1 MERPDRET
9 DKRGDVNPM
18 QHEKSCGAL
27 VLRRDEAQN
36 AFILMI
42 RHKAGGHRSFP
53 KGHMERGET
62 EYMTAV
68 REVFEETAVQIRL
81 LPGFR
86 QTVHY
91 HPLPG
96 VSKEVVYF
104 LAETA
109 QTAIKAREGEIAE
122 VEWVPLP
129 DAEASL
135 TYENDKTVL
144 RAALEK
150 IDRGEILART

>member
-1 MERPDRET
+1 
-9 DKRGDVNPM
+9 M

-27 VLRRDEAQN
+27 VLRRDDQDGKLY
-36 AFILMI
+36 ILMI
-42 RHKAGGHRSFP
+42 RHKLGGHRSFP

-68 REVFEETAVQIRL
+68 REVFEETAVQIRIDTD
-81 LPGFR
+81 FR
-86 QTVHY
+86 ETVHY

-104 LAETA
+104 LTETA
-109 QTAIKAREGEIAE
+109 QKEIKPRLGEIAQ
-122 VEWVPLP
+122 VEWVPLEA
-129 DAEASL
+129 AEDSL

-144 RAALEK
+144 RAAIKRIKQAEQTSV
-150 IDRGEILART
+150 G

>member
-1 MERPDRET
+1 
-9 DKRGDVNPM
+9 M

-27 VLRRDEAQN
+27 VLRRDEDDGKLY
-36 AFILMI
+36 ILMI

-68 REVFEETAVQIRL
+68 REVYEETGVQIRIDID
-81 LPGFR
+81 FR
-86 QTVHY
+86 ETVHY

-104 LAETA
+104 LTETK
-109 QTAIKAREGEIAE
+109 QKDIRAREGEIAQ
-122 VEWVPLP
+122 VEWVPI
-129 DAEASL
+129 DQAESSL
-135 TYENDKTVL
+135 THENDRTVF
-144 RAALEK
+144 RAAMKK
-150 IDRGEILART
+150 IKELQLARQQ

>member
-1 MERPDRET
+1 
-9 DKRGDVNPM
+9 M

-27 VLRRDEAQN
+27 VLRRDEN
-36 AFILMI
+36 GKAFILMI

-81 LPGFR
+81 HPGFR
-86 QTVHY
+86 ETVHY

-104 LAETA
+104 LTETA
-109 QTAIKAREGEIAE
+109 QTEIKAREGEIAE
-122 VEWVPLP
+122 VEWVPLE

-150 IDRGEILART
+150 IRKGEILAKA